1 MYENYTKALAVL
13 EVLEWA
19 ERRIATNKPLRL
31 VAKLRREGLYLEKSV
46 AYLMDSLRPNE
57 ALRFRNAMAITITE
71 SHFAR
76 LNKED
81 REFIRIEGPATTGF
95 YLAYINGDHEKIIEL
110 ARQMLLG
117 IRKFRGYS
125 PDLIETASVLVTGP
139 TWVVNVLLPEID
151 PRYRAMIE
159 PRVNMLLDS
168 ALEIAK
174 DRPIPEA
181 CREQLKK
188 LKNSLSYYHN

>member
-1 MYENYTKALAVL
+1 
-13 EVLEWA
+13 
-19 ERRIATNKPLRL
+19 
-31 VAKLRREGLYLEKSV
+31 
-46 AYLMDSLRPNE
+46 
-57 ALRFRNAMAITITE
+57 
-71 SHFAR
+71 
-76 LNKED
+76 
-81 REFIRIEGPATTGF
+81 
-95 YLAYINGDHEKIIEL
+95 
-110 ARQMLLG
+110 MLLG

-188 LKNSLSYYHN
+188 LKNSVSYYHN